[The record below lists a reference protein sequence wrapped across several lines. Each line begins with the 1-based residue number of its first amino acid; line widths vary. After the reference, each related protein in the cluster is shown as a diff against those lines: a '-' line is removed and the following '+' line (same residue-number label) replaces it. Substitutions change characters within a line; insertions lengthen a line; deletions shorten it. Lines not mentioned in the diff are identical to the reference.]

1 MHENFENEG
10 MSKSLLEVKKSGEF
24 LDLPPFTKIGCI
36 EKIFN

>member
-24 LDLPPFTKIGCI
+24 LGLPHLQKLDA
-36 EKIFN
+36 